1 MSVPVSDCIV
11 VNLMKEG
18 QMNKRWTT
26 LAIFMFGFIFLTGC
40 TTRLTDFT
48 AISTKNVK
56 MPTKHKGSRVAG
68 EDCVVVFIIP
78 FGQPNMKE
86 AIDRAIQKAG
96 SDYDAL
102 VDGVLYFTQ
111 YPFQWCYKVEGT
123 PINTKESV
131 SMKESDRQNLM
142 LHSKRGGVTPD
153 SLN

>member
-1 MSVPVSDCIV
+1 
-11 VNLMKEG
+11 
-18 QMNKRWTT
+18 MNKTWKT
-26 LAIFMFGFIFLTGC
+26 LAVLCCSFIFLTGC

-56 MPTKHKGSRVAG
+56 MPTKHKGQRVTG

-86 AIDRAIQKAG
+86 AIDRAIQHAG
-96 SDYDAL
+96 PDYDAL

-111 YPFQWCYKVEGT
+111 YPFQACYKVEGT

-131 SMKESDRQNLM
+131 SMKESDRQNLL
-142 LHSKRGGVTPD
+142 LHSKRGGSALDP
-153 SLN
+153 LN